1 MAKVTFSRRDVEDLA
16 RRLEDCGS
24 SALMD
29 DMPSVQRNM
38 RAAAGILRYFVNVG
52 VPVTVI
58 EIDIFNGTI

>member
-16 RRLEDCGS
+16 QRLLDCGS
-24 SALMD
+24 SPLMD

-38 RAAAGILRYFVNVG
+38 RAAAGLLKYFTNVG
-52 VPVTVI
+52 VPVSPI